1 MTNNFIKQT
10 SAKLLLVDDERAFC
24 ELCALW
30 LEQAGYQVVS
40 CGDGQQAELE
50 FLKAEASG
58 DGFDLVIHDLALPP
72 TFKPED
78 GLAYLKR
85 YHNTPVVVLTG
96 HDERTLALKAIELGA
111 EDFIAKPVDP
121 DFLKI
126 IVQRTVEKHRLMKQ
140 VQDLEAELKSNQGP
154 NDELGLVGVSQGTHA
169 IRELITRIAPTQVPV
184 FIQGPSGT
192 GKEIIANAIHGL
204 SGRSDQAFI
213 SVHCGAIPAELLE
226 SELFGYKKGAFTG
239 ADKDRKGLLAMA
251 DKGTLFLDEIG
262 EMPLAMQVKL
272 LRVLQEG
279 SFYPVGSRE
288 LVSIDVRL
296 VSATNRDLPLAV
308 QQGEFRDDLYYRI
321 KGLTITTQ
329 RLDERRED
337 IPPLLRAFLDRYN
350 EQHNTQLTLSP
361 EVLHW
366 FNHTDWPGN
375 VRELKNTLESAA
387 AISLGQQITLQE
399 LALIRS
405 DLMQEEALNPG
416 SSFSSSNGDAF
427 AQNADLSK
435 PLEEQVSAL
444 EIRLIQAAMAAN
456 DNNKTR
462 SAQQLGI
469 TRQGLINKINRYGL
483 GL

>member
-1 MTNNFIKQT
+1 MTEHSVTPT

-30 LEQAGYQVVS
+30 LEQAGYEVVT
-40 CGDGQQAELE
+40 CGDGQQAELT
-50 FLKAEASG
+50 FLQAEQAG
-58 DGFDLVIHDLALPP
+58 NAFDLVIHDLALPP

-78 GLAYLKR
+78 GLAYLNR
-85 YHNTPVVVLTG
+85 YHSTPVVVLTG
-96 HDERTLALKAIELGA
+96 HDERSLALRAIELGA

-121 DFLKI
+121 DLLKVV
-126 IVQRTVEKHRLMKQ
+126 VQRTVEKHRLLKQ
-140 VQDLEAELKSNQGP
+140 VQHLEAKLQEDQQQS
-154 NDELGLVGVSQGTHA
+154 DELGLVGVSQSTQT

-192 GKEIIANAIHGL
+192 GKEIIANAIHAM
-204 SGRSDQAFI
+204 SDRSDQAFI

-239 ADKDRKGLLAMA
+239 AEKDRKGLLEMA

-279 SFYPVGSRE
+279 SFYPVGSRD
-288 LVSIDVRL
+288 LVTIDVRL

-337 IPPLLRAFLDRYN
+337 IPPLLRSFLEHYN
-350 EQHNTQLTLSP
+350 QRHNTQLTLAP
-361 EVLHW
+361 EVMHW

-387 AISLGQQITLQE
+387 AISLGQQISMQE

-405 DLMQEEALNPG
+405 DLMQDDTLNMG
-416 SSFSSSNGDAF
+416 SPLNYLCEQGV
-427 AQNADLSK
+427 DLTK
-435 PLEEQVSAL
+435 PMEEQVSAL
-444 EIRLIQAAMAAN
+444 EIQLINAAMAVN

-483 GL
+483 GF

>member
-1 MTNNFIKQT
+1 MTKDFIKQT

-30 LEQAGYQVVS
+30 LEQAGYEVVS
-40 CGDGQQAELE
+40 CGDGQQAELT
-50 FLKAEASG
+50 FLQAEQAG
-58 DGFDLVIHDLALPP
+58 NAFDLVIHDLALPP

-96 HDERTLALKAIELGA
+96 HDERSLALKAIELGA

-121 DFLKI
+121 DLLKVV
-126 IVQRTVEKHRLMKQ
+126 VQRTVEKHRLLKQ
-140 VQDLEAELKSNQGP
+140 VQHLEAKLQEDQQQS
-154 NDELGLVGVSQGTHA
+154 DELGLVGVSQSTQT

-192 GKEIIANAIHGL
+192 GKEIIANAIHAM
-204 SGRSDQAFI
+204 SDRSDQAFI

-239 ADKDRKGLLAMA
+239 AEKDRKGLLEMA

-279 SFYPVGSRE
+279 SFYPVGSRD
-288 LVSIDVRL
+288 LVTIDVRL

-337 IPPLLRAFLDRYN
+337 IPPLLRSFLEHYN
-350 EQHNTQLTLSP
+350 QRHNTQLTLAP
-361 EVLHW
+361 EVMHW

-387 AISLGQQITLQE
+387 AISLGQQISMQE

-405 DLMQEEALNPG
+405 DLMQDDTLNMG
-416 SSFSSSNGDAF
+416 SSLSHSCVQGV
-427 AQNADLSK
+427 DLTK
-435 PLEEQVSAL
+435 PMEEQVSAL
-444 EIRLIQAAMAAN
+444 EIQLINAAMAVN

-483 GL
+483 GF

>member
-1 MTNNFIKQT
+1 MTKQIVKQA

-24 ELCALW
+24 ELCSLW
-30 LEQAGYQVVS
+30 LEQAGYEVVS

-50 FLKAEASG
+50 FLKAEAAGES
-58 DGFDLVIHDLALPP
+58 FDLIIHDLALPP

-85 YHNTPVVVLTG
+85 YRSTPVVVLTG
-96 HDERTLALKAIELGA
+96 HDERSLALRAIELGA

-121 DFLKI
+121 DFLKV
-126 IVQRTVEKHRLMKQ
+126 IVQRTVEKHRLLQQ
-140 VQDLEAELKSNQGP
+140 VQTLEDELQKRPG
-154 NDELGLVGVSQGTHA
+154 DELGLVGVSQSTQA

-192 GKEIIANAIHGL
+192 GKEIIANAIHAL

-239 ADKDRKGLLAMA
+239 AEKDRKGLLEMA

-288 LVSIDVRL
+288 LVTIDVRL

-321 KGLTITTQ
+321 KGLTVTTQ

-337 IPPLLRAFLDRYN
+337 IPPLLRSFLDRYN

-361 EVLHW
+361 EVLEW

-387 AISLGQQITLQE
+387 AISLGQQITMQE

-405 DLMQEEALNPG
+405 DLIQN
-416 SSFSSSNGDAF
+416 DAF
-427 AQNADLSK
+427 PASTSSMTISPLEVNLDK

-483 GL
+483 G

>member
-1 MTNNFIKQT
+1 MTKT
-10 SAKLLLVDDERAFC
+10 SGKVLLVDDERAFC

-30 LEQAGYQVVS
+30 LEQAGYEVIS
-40 CGDGQQAELE
+40 CGDGEQAQLQ
-50 FLKAEASG
+50 FLTAEKAGE
-58 DGFDLVIHDLALPP
+58 GFDLVIHDLALPP

-78 GLAYLKR
+78 GLEYLNR
-85 YHNTPVVVLTG
+85 YASTPVVVLTG
-96 HDERTLALKAIELGA
+96 HDERSLALKAMELGA

-121 DFLKI
+121 DLLKV
-126 IVQRTVEKHRLMKQ
+126 IVQRAVEKHRLLRQ
-140 VQDLEAELKSNQGP
+140 VKSLEAELQKGSAQG
-154 NDELGLVGVSQGTHA
+154 DELGLIGVSQSTQT

-192 GKEIIANAIHGL
+192 GKEIIANAIHTL
-204 SGRSDQAFI
+204 SNRAGQPFI

-239 ADKDRKGLLAMA
+239 ADKDQKGLLAMA
-251 DKGTLFLDEIG
+251 DQGTLFLDEIG

-288 LVSIDVRL
+288 LVTIDVRL

-337 IPPLLRAFLDRYN
+337 IPPLLRHFLKRYN
-350 EQHNTQLTLSP
+350 EQHQTQLTLSTD
-361 EVLHW
+361 VVHW
-366 FNHTDWPGN
+366 FNQNDWPGN

-387 AISLGQQITLQE
+387 AISLGQTIGMQE

-405 DLMQEEALNPG
+405 DLMVDSGLQTLQGEDAPMDSALTLDKSLEA
-416 SSFSSSNGDAF
+416 
-427 AQNADLSK
+427 
-435 PLEEQVSAL
+435 QVSDL
-444 EIRLIQAAMAAN
+444 EIRLIRAAMAAN

-483 GL
+483 VF

>member
-1 MTNNFIKQT
+1 MTKDFIKQT

-30 LEQAGYQVVS
+30 LEQAGYEVVS

-96 HDERTLALKAIELGA
+96 HDERSLALKAIELGA

-121 DFLKI
+121 DLLKVV
-126 IVQRTVEKHRLMKQ
+126 VQRTVEKHRLLKQ
-140 VQDLEAELKSNQGP
+140 VQHLEAKLQEDQQQS
-154 NDELGLVGVSQGTHA
+154 DELGLVGVSQSTQT

-192 GKEIIANAIHGL
+192 GKEIIANAIHAM
-204 SGRSDQAFI
+204 SDRSDQASI

-239 ADKDRKGLLAMA
+239 AEKDRKGLLEMA

-279 SFYPVGSRE
+279 SFYPVGSRD
-288 LVSIDVRL
+288 LVTIDVRL

-337 IPPLLRAFLDRYN
+337 IPPLLRSFLEHYN
-350 EQHNTQLTLSP
+350 QRHNTQLTLAP
-361 EVLHW
+361 EVMHW
-366 FNHTDWPGN
+366 FNHSEWPGN

-387 AISLGQQITLQE
+387 AISLGQQISMQE

-405 DLMQEEALNPG
+405 DLMQDDTLNMG
-416 SSFSSSNGDAF
+416 SPLNHSCEQGV
-427 AQNADLSK
+427 DLTK
-435 PLEEQVSAL
+435 PMEEQVSAL
-444 EIRLIQAAMAAN
+444 EIQLINAAMAVN

-483 GL
+483 GF